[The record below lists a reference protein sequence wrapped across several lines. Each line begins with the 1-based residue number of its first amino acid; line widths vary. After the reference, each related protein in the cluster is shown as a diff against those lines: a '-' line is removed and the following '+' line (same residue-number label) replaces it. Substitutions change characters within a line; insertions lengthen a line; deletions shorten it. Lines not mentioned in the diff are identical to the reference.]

1 MAQINEQGITLA
13 GGRTVGIISVN
24 GGEIGEGLYGL
35 LRRHKMWWLVVFSTR
50 WSRHRVTVCSA
61 HL

>member
-35 LRRHKMWWLVVFSTR
+35 LRRHKM
-50 WSRHRVTVCSA
+50 
-61 HL
+61 

>member
-24 GGEIGEGLYGL
+24 GGEIRGEGLYRL
-35 LRRHKMWWLVVFSTR
+35 LRRHKM
-50 WSRHRVTVCSA
+50 
-61 HL
+61 